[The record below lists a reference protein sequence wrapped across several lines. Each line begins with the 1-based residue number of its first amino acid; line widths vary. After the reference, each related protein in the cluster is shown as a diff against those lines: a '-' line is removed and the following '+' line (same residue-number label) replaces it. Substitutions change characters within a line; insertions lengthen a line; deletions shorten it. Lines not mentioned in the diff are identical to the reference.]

1 MFCADYWLNLD
12 LPSIGICWHHSS
24 VRACPDLCELLV
36 SSVHHRARRRRG
48 RERERASESP
58 SRWKSQ
64 SKSSA
69 IPKKKTSHSSL
80 AHFLKSSKRREGSD
94 TLFSNRIKT
103 WRQAAPILLHAIDYT
118 LVWSGV
124 LSGTP
129 LCCCFLV
136 VCVCS
141 EGENL
146 SVQLKIMLHL
156 NISNINPKYTEDI
169 NRDVPTQRSL
179 NRISLRLCEISVNN
193 WDDSACSCVKSQLDC
208 QLKLRPMPVNS

>member
-1 MFCADYWLNLD
+1 MLCADYWLHLD
-12 LPSIGICWHHSS
+12 LPSIGICWHQSSS
-24 VRACPDLCELLV
+24 VRERMLCICL
-36 SSVHHRARRRRG
+36 RARMPGSVWAPRFLSAPSG
-48 RERERASESP
+48 PAAEREGESERASESP

-69 IPKKKTSHSSL
+69 IPKKTSHSSL

-129 LCCCFLV
+129 LCCFFFLV
-136 VCVCS
+136 VCVCG
-141 EGENL
+141 EGGQSLSSTENHAA
-146 SVQLKIMLHL
+146 S
-156 NISNINPKYTEDI
+156 
-169 NRDVPTQRSL
+169 
-179 NRISLRLCEISVNN
+179 
-193 WDDSACSCVKSQLDC
+193 
-208 QLKLRPMPVNS
+208 

>member
-1 MFCADYWLNLD
+1 MLASQLRARMPGSLRAPRFLSAPSGPAAEREGESERVSHPADERVKVKA
-12 LPSIGICWHHSS
+12 LPS
-24 VRACPDLCELLV
+24 
-36 SSVHHRARRRRG
+36 
-48 RERERASESP
+48 
-58 SRWKSQ
+58 Q
-64 SKSSA
+64 
-69 IPKKKTSHSSL
+69 KKTSHSSL

-136 VCVCS
+136 VCVCVCS

-169 NRDVPTQRSL
+169 NRDVPTQK
-179 NRISLRLCEISVNN
+179 V
-193 WDDSACSCVKSQLDC
+193 
-208 QLKLRPMPVNS
+208 